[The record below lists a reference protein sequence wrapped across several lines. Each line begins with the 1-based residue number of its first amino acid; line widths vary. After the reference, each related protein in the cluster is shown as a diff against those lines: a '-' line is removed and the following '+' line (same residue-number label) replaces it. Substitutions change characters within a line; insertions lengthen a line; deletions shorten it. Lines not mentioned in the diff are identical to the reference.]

1 LIDMADPEEVAKL
14 SQAFRH
20 CADLVRLNDK
30 DRFLASLFAP
40 AEQRIFLFALY
51 AFDIET
57 ARVRDLVHEPMAGNI
72 RLQWWHEAMAGLRP
86 GEADAH
92 PVLTALLHAVDI
104 AAGGDRTLL
113 TRAVEA
119 RQAEL
124 FGEPAVEA
132 ATSIVLMAVKLLG
145 VDSAALTDVAQDAGR
160 AMTFV
165 NDPRDVDQARAAYEA
180 FREKFPHVPAKARP
194 AFLHLATVPLWLRL
208 EAPPQWWRQIALMRA
223 AWFGFPKR

>member
-1 LIDMADPEEVAKL
+1 MNDAAEVAKIG
-14 SQAFRH
+14 QAFRH

-40 AEQRIFLFALY
+40 AERRIFLFALY

-57 ARVRDLVHEPMAGNI
+57 ARVLNLVHEPMAGNI

-92 PVLTALLHAVDI
+92 PVLTALMHAVEI
-104 AAGGDRTLL
+104 AAGGDRSLL

-124 FGEPAVEA
+124 FGEPAVA
-132 ATSIVLMAVKLLG
+132 AASSIILMAARLLG
-145 VDSAALTDVAQDAGR
+145 VEDEILLNVADDAGAALT
-160 AMTFV
+160 FV
-165 NDPRDVDQARAAYEA
+165 SEPRDPDLARPAYAA
-180 FREKFPHVPAKARP
+180 FRDRVSRVPVQAKP
-194 AFLHLATVPLWLRL
+194 AFLHLATVPLRL
-208 EAPPQWWRQIALMRA
+208 EHPEAPQWRRQIALMRA
-223 AWFGFPKR
+223 AWFGFPKL